1 MSKKRKGIKT
11 NGTIVVKVGSR
22 TLTHET
28 GKLNLRMMEKL
39 VRELADLKNQGCQV
53 ILVTSGAVAAGI
65 GRLGLANKPQTI
77 PEKQAVAA
85 VGQGLLIQMYEKL
98 FSEYGLVIA
107 QVLLTRDDFHDRKRY
122 LNSRNTLQALLQYGA
137 IPVINENDTVA
148 VEEIEFG
155 DNDSLSA
162 LVASLLDAD
171 LLVLL
176 TDIGGLY
183 SANPKL
189 EPEAK
194 LIDKVEKITPEIK
207 KLAGDSD
214 EALATGGM
222 ITKLMAAEIAT
233 NSGVPMIIANGKE
246 PHVLQRLLEG
256 EKIGTFFSARKKS
269 LESRKRWI
277 AYGQIP
283 HGRLIIDEGAA
294 EAVLN
299 EGKSLLPSGIMAVY
313 GSFEQ
318 GEMVSIEDQEGEE
331 VARGLV
337 NYNSREL
344 RRIRG
349 LHTDEAAGLLQ
360 RECGEAVHRN
370 NMVVNNNREGKLNE

>member
-1 MSKKRKGIKT
+1 MTYDRKALARNST
-11 NGTIVVKVGSR
+11 VVVKVGSR
-22 TLTHET
+22 TLTHAS
-28 GKLNLRMMEKL
+28 GKINLRMMEKL
-39 VRELADLKNQGCQV
+39 VRELADLKNQGYQV

-65 GRLGLANKPQTI
+65 GRLGLESKPQTI

-107 QVLLTRDDFHDRKRY
+107 QVLLTRDDFNDRKRY
-122 LNSRNTLQALLQYGA
+122 LNSRNTLQALLEYGA

-155 DNDSLSA
+155 DNDTLSA

-183 SANPKL
+183 TANPKL
-189 EPEAK
+189 DPQAQ
-194 LIDKVEKITPEIK
+194 LIGKVEQITPEIK
-207 KLAGDSD
+207 KLAGGSD
-214 EALATGGM
+214 EMLATGGM
-222 ITKLMAAEIAT
+222 ITKLMAAEIAV
-233 NSGVPMIIANGKE
+233 NSGVPMIIADGKE

-256 EKIGTFFSARKKS
+256 ENIGTYFCAREKS

-283 HGRLIIDEGAA
+283 HGKLIIDEGAA
-294 EAVLN
+294 HAVLY
-299 EGKSLLPSGIMAVY
+299 EGKSLLPSGILAVY

-318 GEMVSIEDQEGEE
+318 GETVAIEDQEGKEI
-331 VARGLV
+331 ARGLV

-344 RRIRG
+344 RQIKG
-349 LHTDEAAGLLQ
+349 LHTEEAAGLLQ
-360 RECGEAVHRN
+360 RACGEAVHRN
-370 NMVVNNNREGKLNE
+370 NMVVNN